1 MGLTYHSFTHTLSQ
15 RARILTTRV
24 CQPPTENH
32 SDQPSVRLH
41 TQQLFVRP
49 FARPAHHLIVRL
61 AVLFALHRQR
71 ESSLGSPEF
80 LVLPCSVRENKFRA
94 AGVPLSHDPT
104 APNQAAEPFSTANI
118 YTFFH
123 GLFAAG
129 ALAGDTVEVLPG
141 DRFPVD
147 GVVLDGRT
155 AADESSLT
163 GTSLR
168 HFVSRREACVVL
180 AMSST
185 TCGIATPHR
194 RSTAFERFGCCAPL
208 QESRSPSRRGR
219 ETPCGRA
226 H

>member
-1 MGLTYHSFTHTLSQ
+1 MKVDLPHGPSVFFGLTYHSFTHTLSQ
-15 RARILTTRV
+15 HLDYPCV
-24 CQPPTENH
+24 PPTENH

-80 LVLPCSVRENKFRA
+80 LVLPCSARENNFRA

-168 HFVSRREACVVL
+168 HFVSRRGACVVL
-180 AMSST
+180 AMSSNDLRDRN
-185 TCGIATPHR
+185 TPSSIFR
-194 RSTAFERFGCCAPL
+194 V
-208 QESRSPSRRGR
+208 
-219 ETPCGRA
+219 
-226 H
+226 